1 MSAQP
6 RTDWAGAVNG
16 ADDAAG
22 NGTVQGT
29 VNGTAAGSAH
39 GAAHGSAHDAAHG
52 ADRDTAHGARR
63 QLRVLPIPDTEPPA
77 LGGELHGYHGPG
89 PDGAGCAG
97 ARLAGLGLDGSGGD
111 TYVQGVLAVDFRGQ
125 HDDWVFGPQAT
136 ASADLP
142 DPTEWARRMI
152 RAILEAMDGLRP
164 SDQLT
169 RWVAPEIHARIQRR
183 GTLSRRRHERV
194 RHVTDIRTVRVC
206 VPADGIAEIA
216 AVVVHQ
222 SRVRAL
228 ALRLSGVD
236 GRWLITAFELG

>member
-6 RTDWAGAVNG
+6 RTDW
-16 ADDAAG
+16 
-22 NGTVQGT
+22 T
-29 VNGTAAGSAH
+29 
-39 GAAHGSAHDAAHG
+39 GAADGAADG
-52 ADRDTAHGARR
+52 PRR

-77 LGGELHGYHGPG
+77 LRGDLRGPNG
-89 PDGAGCAG
+89 SAPAGSDS
-97 ARLAGLGLDGSGGD
+97 AGLGFDGPGSD

-125 HDDWVFGPQAT
+125 HDDRVFGPQAT

-183 GTLSRRRHERV
+183 GLLSRRRHERV

-222 SRVRAL
+222 ARVRAL